1 MSPVVPPSPPA
12 IMDCGAQKKVRLGQ
26 TGQMTEAEKKK
37 QKNKNKKNSC
47 LNGNTYVDIW
57 RASLVPAI
65 FL

>member
-1 MSPVVPPSPPA
+1 
-12 IMDCGAQKKVRLGQ
+12 MDCGAQKKVRLGQ